1 MMIRIGQTLVKEED
15 ISAVYPSVA
24 TPGKVWLALQNG
36 RTVWAHATM
45 PEAVEAITGDDDLAG
60 EFETDEYQRLVEAE
74 KLGNM
79 TESDEWH

>member
-45 PEAVEAITGDDDLAG
+45 P
-60 EFETDEYQRLVEAE
+60 
-74 KLGNM
+74 
-79 TESDEWH
+79 